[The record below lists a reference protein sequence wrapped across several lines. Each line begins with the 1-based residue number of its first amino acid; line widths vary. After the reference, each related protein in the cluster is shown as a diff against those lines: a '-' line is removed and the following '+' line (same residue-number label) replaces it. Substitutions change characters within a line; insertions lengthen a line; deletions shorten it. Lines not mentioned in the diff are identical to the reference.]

1 MITTRD
7 MRVHRT
13 DVNLQCLTLNP
24 TRNHIQ
30 QTQIGLPVEIRISHK

>member
-13 DVNLQCLTLNP
+13 DVNLKP
-24 TRNHIQ
+24 YSAE
-30 QTQIGLPVEIRISHK
+30 TQIGIPVEIRISHK